1 MTGHIKLNY
10 YFRMTKKSKSLFIDQ
25 EVSRLEEQ
33 VDFLLATLDRL
44 MKENRSLRSRQESLA
59 TERANMLE
67 KHDMVRTRVDGIVT
81 RLKALESGA

>member
-1 MTGHIKLNY
+1 
-10 YFRMTKKSKSLFIDQ
+10 MTKKSKSLFIDQ

>member
-1 MTGHIKLNY
+1 MTGHSKLNY
-10 YFRMTKKSKSLFIDQ
+10 YFRMTKKSKPSVIDH

-33 VDFLLATLDRL
+33 VDFLLATLERL

-67 KHDMVRTRVDGIVT
+67 KHDMVRTRVDGIVS
-81 RLKALESGA
+81 RLKALESSA

>member
-10 YFRMTKKSKSLFIDQ
+10 YFRMTKKSKSLVIDQ

-67 KHDMVRTRVDGIVT
+67 KHDMVRTRVDGIVS

>member
-1 MTGHIKLNY
+1 MTGHSKLNY
-10 YFRMTKKSKSLFIDQ
+10 YFRMTKKSKPSVIDQ

-67 KHDMVRTRVDGIVT
+67 KHDMVRTRVDGIVS
-81 RLKALESGA
+81 RLKALESSA